1 MAEIMH
7 DALVFIGSYTNYDV
21 LPHLPKGQI
30 KGEGIYVYRWFAN
43 GKMVLLDE
51 CTVQL
56 LNPAFMKVHPRLP
69 VLYALT
75 ECINEEGYISAFNI
89 DYRSGKLT
97 PFGKLKMTGRS
108 TCYISFDK
116 NAHHAIITNYWD
128 GKINIVSL
136 DENGKPIAV
145 VQEHQETNRKQY
157 RQVVNREDHWSNRQV
172 GPHCHCSVFDSQY
185 HTVLVPDLGDNCIYR
200 YHFENGKL
208 IPRGFVP
215 VAEGQGPRHFVF
227 HPTLPRAYSGCE
239 LLNSVQVFEL
249 ITDNGMCG

>member
-97 PFGKLKMTGRS
+97 PFGKLKMTGN
-108 TCYISFDK
+108 YEQDD
-116 NAHHAIITNYWD
+116 NWIT
-128 GKINIVSL
+128 I
-136 DENGKPIAV
+136 
-145 VQEHQETNRKQY
+145 
-157 RQVVNREDHWSNRQV
+157 
-172 GPHCHCSVFDSQY
+172 
-185 HTVLVPDLGDNCIYR
+185 
-200 YHFENGKL
+200 
-208 IPRGFVP
+208 
-215 VAEGQGPRHFVF
+215 
-227 HPTLPRAYSGCE
+227 
-239 LLNSVQVFEL
+239 LL
-249 ITDNGMCG
+249 